1 MMRYQTVSTECIPL
15 SIGKKPLLKACKE
28 DDLVSNNGGGRA
40 FDPKPLRASQDH
52 QHQHEP
58 LLPEPERSPV
68 SVPKTQNESN
78 GDVLLQ
84 WGRRKRTRLSRA
96 ESRPAPEDDHE
107 SESSRPPIKVRRRSA
122 AGSNRLGA
130 AAAMPPPPPPPS
142 FGRLR
147 PSPPSLLPHRIT
159 DHASS
164 SSRPEKRPSALQQEK
179 SSKMAIGD
187 ISLNSETSCPPK
199 SNRETVDI
207 AGASTTTTNEWP
219 RILIAL
225 SRKEKEDDF
234 LVMKGTKLP
243 QRPKKR
249 PKNIEKTLQYCFP
262 GLWLSELTR
271 GRYEV
276 RERKCVKKKKRGLKG
291 MESMDSD
298 SE

>member
-122 AGSNRLGA
+122 AGSN
-130 AAAMPPPPPPPS
+130 
-142 FGRLR
+142 
-147 PSPPSLLPHRIT
+147 RIT

>member
-1 MMRYQTVSTECIPL
+1 MMRYQAVSTECLPL
-15 SIGKKPLLKACKE
+15 SIGKKPILKACKE
-28 DDLVSNNGGGRA
+28 DDLVSNNGGRA
-40 FDPKPLRASQDH
+40 FDPKPLRASQEH
-52 QHQHEP
+52 QHHHEP
-58 LLPEPERSPV
+58 PPPEPERSPA
-68 SVPKTQNESN
+68 SVPKSQNESN

-96 ESRPAPEDDHE
+96 ESRAAAEDDH
-107 SESSRPPIKVRRRSA
+107 ESSRPPIKVRRRSA

-130 AAAMPPPPPPPS
+130 AAAMPPPPPPPA

-147 PSPPSLLPHRIT
+147 PSPPVLLPHRIT
-159 DHASS
+159 DHSS
-164 SSRPEKRPSALQQEK
+164 GSSRPEKRSSPLPQEK
-179 SSKMAIGD
+179 ASKMAIGD
-187 ISLNSETSCPPK
+187 ISINSETSCPPK
-199 SNRETVDI
+199 SNRETGDV
-207 AGASTTTTNEWP
+207 AGASTTTNEWP
-219 RILIAL
+219 RIFISL

-234 LVMKGTKLP
+234 LAMKGTKLP

-249 PKNIEKTLQYCFP
+249 AKNIEKTLQYCFP

-276 RERKCVKKKKRGLKG
+276 RERKCVKKKRRGLKG